1 MKRLPL
7 TVPPHKPGM
16 EDDVLREYNGQIE
29 KFVRSDMESGR
40 FREAWFWVI
49 EPEQRKTHSSR
60 NQAERV
66 GLACLRGLG
75 GDFER
80 VGFVVR
86 QTWRKTG
93 WRLLFFVTD
102 QPA

>member
-1 MKRLPL
+1 
-7 TVPPHKPGM
+7 M

-60 NQAERV
+60 NQAEQVAPCLSSRPWRRLRACRLRRKADLEKDR
-66 GLACLRGLG
+66 LAASVLC
-75 GDFER
+75 D
-80 VGFVVR
+80 
-86 QTWRKTG
+86 
-93 WRLLFFVTD
+93 
-102 QPA
+102 

>member
-1 MKRLPL
+1 
-7 TVPPHKPGM
+7 M
-16 EDDVLREYNGQIE
+16 EGDVLREHNSQIE
-29 KFVRSDMESGR
+29 KFVRSDLESGR

-49 EPEQRKTHSSR
+49 EPEQRKTHSSC
-60 NQAERV
+60 NQAEQV
-66 GLACLRGLG
+66 GLACLRGFG
-75 GDFER
+75 ADFER

-86 QTWRKTG
+86 QTRRKTG